1 MRSYLRIGR
10 LACPATAC
18 LALTLAAATGGCA
31 SAGEYVWFKQ
41 LPPETAQAANDYI
54 IGVGDLLN
62 IKVLDHDEMSLR
74 ERVRSDGR
82 VSMLLIG
89 DVEARGK
96 RPSGLKAELEGRLK
110 DYIKAPSVAV
120 NVDETQPLT
129 VVLLGEV
136 TRPGVYPLDQDP
148 RLAHAIVLGGGLT
161 DYASRSAI
169 YVVRSDR
176 KPPRI
181 RFTYEDIYRNVG
193 GAADF
198 PIHRGDVVEVE

>member
-1 MRSYLRIGR
+1 VVVRSNSRAKRSAWWRG
-10 LACPATAC
+10 AC
-18 LALTLAAATGGCA
+18 LAFGVVAGGCA
-31 SAGEYVWFKQ
+31 STGEYVWFAQ
-41 LPPETAQAANDYI
+41 LQPETAQAANDYF

-96 RPSGLKAELEGRLK
+96 RPSGLKAELEARLK

-129 VVLLGEV
+129 VILLGEV
-136 TRPGVYPLDQDP
+136 PKPGVYPLAQDP

-161 DYASRSAI
+161 DYASRSSV

-176 KPPRI
+176 KPARI

-193 GAADF
+193 GAGDF
-198 PIHRGDVVEVE
+198 PLHRGDVVEVE